1 MPFLWLGMNPL
12 FIYILMMSYQELIIY
27 NITFKVDGVK
37 TSLYDYLYKKILVSW
52 ISDPYVSSTL
62 WGIFFLILYTGIA
75 YLLYRKNIFI
85 KL

>member
-1 MPFLWLGMNPL
+1 MNPL

-27 NITFKVDGVK
+27 NIVFKVNGEK
-37 TSLYDYLYKKILVSW
+37 TSLWQYMYDNILGSW
-52 ISDPYVSSTL
+52 ISNAYVGSTL
-62 WGIFFLILYTGIA
+62 WGIFFLIMYLAIA